1 MNFCKVILVGNVT
14 REIELKTTQ
23 GGSAVCSF
31 SIAVNRTYTK
41 DGVKAQDTNFFNCVA
56 WSKAAETIAQYVR
69 KGSLLLVEGRL
80 QNRTWE
86 KDGVKRYATDVVVE
100 NFQFGPKKVDVKNE
114 DPEEAEEIDTNEIP
128 L

>member
-1 MNFCKVILVGNVT
+1 MNYSKTIICGNVT
-14 REIELKTTQ
+14 KNPELKTTQ
-23 GGSAVCSF
+23 GGNPVCSF

-56 WSKAAETIAQYVR
+56 WGKAAETIAQYVR

-80 QNRTWE
+80 QNRSWE
-86 KDGVKRYATDVVVE
+86 KDGVKRYATDIIVE
-100 NFQFGPKKVDVKNE
+100 NFQMGPRRVEIKS
-114 DPEEAEEIDTNEIP
+114 EEIEEDKIEINEIP